1 MLQIIYFIK
10 SDKAKKNGECP
21 IYAKIQFQRQTIT
34 MSTKQ
39 SITPSRWSFTNNL
52 RNPLKLEKEK
62 VIKASLDSL
71 NLSFERK
78 INELIRANSAV
89 NLNEIRKDIT
99 GKPKKKKKE
108 VGLLDIFEKHNK
120 SFERKVDAGERSS
133 ASLQKYKR
141 SKTLIEDFIKK
152 EYGKDNIS
160 IDSVKGAFIYNLE
173 SYLKYESVYKGKV
186 GIKNNSVVKYFK
198 NFKTVCNYGIK
209 LDIIT
214 KNPFSKY
221 DGKLKVKDAVF
232 LTKAELLRIEEKSF
246 DIVRL
251 QRVRDIF
258 LFSCYTGYAP
268 IDEQSLTRKNLIQ
281 NNEGDYWIVTDRVK
295 TGIRANV
302 PVLPTTL
309 RIIKKYQDLQ
319 KGLIPKLSNQKMNAY
334 LKEIADVCG
343 IHKKLTWYTARHTF
357 ATTVTLGNG
366 IRMEN
371 VSAMMGHSNIQQTQ
385 HYAKVLDSSVND
397 DMGKIKDIYK

>member
-1 MLQIIYFIK
+1 
-10 SDKAKKNGECP
+10 
-21 IYAKIQFQRQTIT
+21 

-39 SITPSRWSFTNNL
+39 SITAKRWNFTNKL

-62 VIKASLDSL
+62 VIKASLDALDL
-71 NLSFERK
+71 NFERK
-78 INELIRANSAV
+78 INQLIRANAIV
-89 NLNEIRKDIT
+89 DLHDIRKEII

-108 VGLLDIFEKHNK
+108 IGLLDVFDIHNK

-141 SKTLIEDFIKK
+141 CKSLIEAFIKK
-152 EYGKDNIS
+152 QYSKDNIS
-160 IDSVKGAFIYNLE
+160 INSVDGTFIYNLE

-198 NFKTVCNYGIK
+198 NFKTVCNYAMK
-209 LDIIT
+209 LDIIS
-214 KNPFSKY
+214 KNPFRKY
-221 DGKLKVKDAVF
+221 DGKLKVKDAVY
-232 LTKAELLRIEEKSF
+232 LTADELNRIEEKTF
-246 DIVRL
+246 RIERL
-251 QRVRDIF
+251 ERVKNIF

-268 IDEQSLTRKNLIQ
+268 VDAQALTKKNLIK
-281 NNEGDYWIVTDRVK
+281 NNEGDFWIVTERKK

-302 PVLPTTL
+302 PVLPITL
-309 RIIKKYQDLQ
+309 RIIKKYDGLQ
-319 KGLIPKLSNQKMNAY
+319 EGLIPKLSNQKMNAY
-334 LKEIADVCG
+334 LKEIADLCR

-366 IRMEN
+366 IKIEN
-371 VSAMMGHSNIQQTQ
+371 LSAMMGHSNIKQTQ

-397 DMGKIKDIYK
+397 DMDKLKAIYK